1 LYRNKKNEV
10 SKDKRKSDLGIQ
22 MRERSTQN
30 FDEKLT
36 NIEEIKNLPG
46 ETRTPEI
53 NVIGNAEDIR
63 LRRLMKKSVD
73 TINYRS
79 LSIRRFRIAFNIN
92 KNQNDNEKIDI

>member
-1 LYRNKKNEV
+1 MYRNKKNEV

>member
-1 LYRNKKNEV
+1 MSNQK
-10 SKDKRKSDLGIQ
+10 
-22 MRERSTQN
+22 
-30 FDEKLT
+30 FDETLT
-36 NIEEIKNLPG
+36 NIGEINNLPG

-79 LSIRRFRIAFNIN
+79 LSIRRFRIALNIN
-92 KNQNDNEKIDI
+92 KNQNENENDKIDI

>member
-1 LYRNKKNEV
+1 MI
-10 SKDKRKSDLGIQ
+10 SKG
-22 MRERSTQN
+22 N
-30 FDEKLT
+30 FDELKGLVYGEA
-36 NIEEIKNLPG
+36 IEEIKNLPG

-79 LSIRRFRIAFNIN
+79 LSIRRFRIALNIN